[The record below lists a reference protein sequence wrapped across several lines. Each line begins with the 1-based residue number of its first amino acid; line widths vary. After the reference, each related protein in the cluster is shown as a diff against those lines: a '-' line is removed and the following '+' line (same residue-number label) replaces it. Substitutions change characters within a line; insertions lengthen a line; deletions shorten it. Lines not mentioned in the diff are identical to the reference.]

1 MWVVVPCGTY
11 AWTDGRVFRSRMIAI
26 SILACL
32 LAPGFLALCLSSTAD
47 AAVVEIPTATTTL
60 TNTLAG
66 QPGVTYTF
74 GQYQEAANRRVVGV
88 DITFPAGT
96 NLTAATV
103 LPTVGTWTRSGQTIS
118 ITFATPISQLTPFS
132 ISIDN
137 VTNRSSVG
145 TFTDI
150 QLGFRTTNNGGK
162 QPQTHTL
169 TAGSYT
175 ITPAPYISMTITTPD
190 SGQSADFG
198 SIDPGVTTGPKTVD
212 IRVLSSAPYTITR
225 TLADPSGAVAKLG
238 LTSTWAPAGT
248 LGTLRLAAPV
258 TPAAFTDTFTLTPP
272 WTTDPEQLLTAS
284 VTYTV
289 VQ

>member
-1 MWVVVPCGTY
+1 M
-11 AWTDGRVFRSRMIAI
+11 

-32 LAPGFLALCLSSTAD
+32 LVPGLVALCLSTTAD

-60 TNTLAG
+60 TDTLAG

-96 NLTAATV
+96 DLTAATV
-103 LPTVGTWTRSGQTIS
+103 LPAVGTWTRSGQTIS
-118 ITFATPISQLTPFS
+118 ITFPTPIARLTPFS
-132 ISIDN
+132 FSIDN
-137 VTNRSSVG
+137 ITNRTSAG

-150 QLGFRTTNNGGK
+150 QLVFRTTNNGGK
-162 QPQTHTL
+162 QARTNTL
-169 TAGSYT
+169 TAGPYT
-175 ITPAPYISMTITTPD
+175 IIAAPYISMTITTPD

-198 SIDPGVTTGPKTVD
+198 SIDPGVTAGPKTVD

-225 TLADPSGAVAKLG
+225 TMIDLGGAVAKLG

-272 WTTDPEQLLTAS
+272 WTTDPEQLLAVS